1 MNVLNLT
8 ARRNAT
14 DEFVEQGVRPGDE
27 FQVGVIPSDAVFAP
41 VQRVAIFAEAFL
53 PKIDG
58 VSKTAVIVTRHLQ
71 QTGREVII
79 FTPDNNGNTPD
90 ALGPTPVVA
99 VPSLEIP
106 FVPETK
112 VGFPSITVNTYLDEF
127 RPDIIHLFSPAMMSL
142 SGVWF
147 GRTNAVPIVANY
159 QTDLPG
165 YATRYG
171 LNLFSEP
178 VKEALRALHNQ
189 AEVNLVP
196 SHTTIRQLREWGF
209 PRLRHWARGV
219 DRDRFNPGKRSDEMH
234 RRLLGGRPDDS
245 LLVLYVGR
253 LAAEKRV
260 DLLIEAAQ
268 LEGVALA
275 IVGDGEQRAEMEA
288 LYGDDATFTGYLFG
302 EELAAAYA
310 SADAFAFTGTNET
323 FGQVVMEGMAS
334 GLPAVV
340 VNSGGVVDQ
349 VLDGINGYI
358 CQLDPAAFARRIAT
372 LRDNPAQRA
381 RMAERALEY
390 ARQRPWEALMAELEG
405 YYAEAW
411 RAGNDQ

>member
-1 MNVLNLT
+1 MNVLNPT

-14 DEFVEQGVRPGDE
+14 DEFVEKGLRPGDE
-27 FQVGVIPSDAVFAP
+27 FQVGEIPAEDVFTP

-58 VSKTAVIVTRHLQ
+58 VSKTAVIVARHLQ
-71 QTGREVII
+71 QTGREAII

-90 ALGPTPVVA
+90 SLGPTPVVA

-112 VGFPSITVNTYLDEF
+112 VGFPSITVNTHLDEF

-147 GRTNAVPIVANY
+147 GRTNGVPIVANY

-196 SHTTIRQLREWGF
+196 SHATIRQLREWGF
-209 PRLRHWARGV
+209 QRLRHWARGV
-219 DRDRFNPGKRSDEMH
+219 DRCRFNPGKRSTEMR
-234 RRLLGGRPDDS
+234 RRLLGDRPDDS

-253 LAAEKRV
+253 LATEKRV
-260 DLLIEAAQ
+260 DLLIEAAR
-268 LEGVALA
+268 LPGVALA

-288 LYGDDATFTGYLFG
+288 LFGQDATFTGYLFG

-310 SADAFAFTGTNET
+310 SADVFAFTGTNET

-358 CQLDPAAFARRIAT
+358 CQIDAGDFARRIAT
-372 LRDNPAQRA
+372 LRDRPAERE
-381 RMAERALEY
+381 RMCERALEY
-390 ARQRPWEALMAELEG
+390 AHLRPWEALMVELEG

-411 RAGNDQ
+411 RSRNE